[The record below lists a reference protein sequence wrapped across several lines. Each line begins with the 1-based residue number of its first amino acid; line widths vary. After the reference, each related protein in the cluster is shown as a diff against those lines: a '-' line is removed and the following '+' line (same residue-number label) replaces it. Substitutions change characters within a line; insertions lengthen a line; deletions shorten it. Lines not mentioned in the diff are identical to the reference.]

1 MAEPLRT
8 DNAAISTPENLERRQ
23 VPTPGSIVLQDP
35 AQSST
40 PEKLPPRP
48 EGARPW
54 WQQWVDQLV
63 DIFSGLLLW

>member
-8 DNAAISTPENLERRQ
+8 DKVAIPTPERT
-23 VPTPGSIVLQDP
+23 VPPAGAPGSIILHDP
-35 AQSST
+35 GQT
-40 PEKLPPRP
+40 PGARQLPPRP
-48 EGARPW
+48 EGDKRW